1 MRQDSSRRLCR
12 RAGTLTQ
19 AQGRDLDH
27 LGLVRMFAAKRCQ
40 LSLLLQRGLEL
51 LAEFCI
57 ERTQADDLL
66 TEGAV

>member
-1 MRQDSSRRLCR
+1 
-12 RAGTLTQ
+12 
-19 AQGRDLDH
+19 
-27 LGLVRMFAAKRCQ
+27 MFAAKRCQ